1 MVFVFEHF
9 IVSNNFAPTLI
20 FGFTPLNLIQ
30 HFAVC
35 CLYGTLLVGGKV
47 IAELCAGVLFLVTL
61 ACVFPR
67 IFCLRLF
74 LR

>member
-1 MVFVFEHF
+1 MVFGFKHF
-9 IVSNNFAPTLI
+9 IMGNDLTPTLKI
-20 FGFTPLNLIQ
+20 GFTPLNLVQ

-35 CLYGTLLVGGKV
+35 CLYGPLLVGGKV
-47 IAELCAGVLFLVTL
+47 IAELGAGVLVLVTL
-61 ACVFPR
+61 ACIFPR

>member
-1 MVFVFEHF
+1 MVFGFERF
-9 IVSNNFAPTLI
+9 IVSNDFAPTLI
-20 FGFTPLNLIQ
+20 FGFTPLNLVQ

-35 CLYGTLLVGGKV
+35 CLYGPLLVGGKV
-47 IAELCAGVLFLVTL
+47 IAELGAGVLVLVTL
-61 ACVFPR
+61 ACIFPR